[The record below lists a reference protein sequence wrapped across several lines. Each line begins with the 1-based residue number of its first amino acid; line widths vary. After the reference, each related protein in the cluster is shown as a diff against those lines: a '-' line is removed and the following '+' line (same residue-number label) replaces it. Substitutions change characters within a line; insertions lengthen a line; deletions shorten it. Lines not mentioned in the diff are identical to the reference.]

1 MRRLR
6 TLAAALLLA
15 GPLTLAGCAPSLSA
29 PAAPQEEQPGGPL
42 LETARSAAEEP
53 ARDTAITIW
62 HRMELGRLEA
72 GSYTSNVLEDL
83 TDLPRGI
90 AFFMDAF
97 PGESFEL
104 RVLDDAVPDVYWLV
118 TPAGIS
124 RHEA

>member
-53 ARDTAITIW
+53 ARDTAITIL
-62 HRMELGRLEA
+62 HRMKLGRLEA
-72 GSYTSNVLEDL
+72 GSCTSNVLEDL
-83 TDLPRGI
+83 TDLHGGI
-90 AFFMDAF
+90 AFFMDAS
-97 PGESFEL
+97 PWEPLEQ
-104 RVLDDAVPDVYWLV
+104 RVLEV
-118 TPAGIS
+118 
-124 RHEA
+124 